1 MQHTPTKVVTSQ
13 RFSFSE
19 DRLAYKVA
27 SDDVEVLTKSLKETN
42 GYKNGHTH

>member
-1 MQHTPTKVVTSQ
+1 MQHTPTKVTSQ

-27 SDDVEVLTKSLKETN
+27 SDDVEVLTKSLGK
-42 GYKNGHTH
+42 GD

>member
-27 SDDVEVLTKSLKETN
+27 SDDDVKSSNKKSK
-42 GYKNGHTH
+42 GD